1 MATRSKGRGC
11 TGKVAQ
17 PTREAALAQLASLVR
32 RRGALSSR
40 YQAYQCPHCGAW
52 HIGHRPRGKR

>member
-11 TGKVAQ
+11 EGKQANQ
-17 PTREAALAQLASLVR
+17 TREDALAQLASLVK

-40 YQAYQCPHCGAW
+40 YQAYKCSHCGAW